1 MLKYLKY
8 LPKTFNEITSKHWP
22 LILFLHGVGERG
34 SDINIV
40 KRNGLPQIIEE
51 GMQLPFIV
59 IAPQCPSNTSW
70 QIPEL
75 KMVLDDAI
83 EKYPIDLS
91 RIYLTGLSMG
101 GFGTWR
107 FAIEHPGIFAAIVP
121 ICGGRAKFYA
131 RKIKKIPTWVFHGA
145 LDNVVPIQKSKEMVD
160 ELRKLRADV
169 KFTIY
174 PASKHDSWTQT
185 YKNPE
190 LYKWFL
196 KYKKK

>member
-1 MLKYLKY
+1 MLKYLRY

-34 SDINIV
+34 SEIKIV
-40 KRNGLPQIIEE
+40 KRNGLPKTIDD
-51 GMQLPFIV
+51 GMSLPFIV
-59 IAPQCPSNTSW
+59 IAPQCPKDTAW

-75 KMVLDDAI
+75 KMVLDDAL
-83 EKYPIDLS
+83 EKYPVDES

-107 FAIEHPGIFAAIVP
+107 FAIEHPNIFAAIAP
-121 ICGGRAKFYA
+121 ICGGGSKHHAHIIR
-131 RKIKKIPTWVFHGA
+131 KIPTWVFHGA

-160 ELRKLRADV
+160 ELRRLRANV

-174 PASKHDSWTQT
+174 PAANHDSWTQT
-185 YKNPE
+185 YNNPE

-196 KYKKK
+196 KYHKK